1 MGYRY
6 LYIIAGIFIAVL
18 LISNTAS
25 SKIVELGP
33 FEFDGGTL
41 LFPIAYIF
49 GDILTEVYGFRRA
62 RNVIFLGFGCLAL
75 MAVTYYIVGM
85 LPSAQGWENQDAY
98 MSILGLTPRIAIASL
113 IAYLA
118 GSLSNSFVMEKM
130 KKLTKG
136 RWLWSR
142 TIGST
147 VVGQALDTLLFVMIA
162 FYGELPAA
170 LLVGI
175 IISNY
180 IFKVGIEAVMT
191 PATYYVTGWL
201 RKEEA
206 S

>member
-1 MGYRY
+1 
-6 LYIIAGIFIAVL
+6 
-18 LISNTAS
+18 
-25 SKIVELGP
+25 
-33 FEFDGGTL
+33 
-41 LFPIAYIF
+41 
-49 GDILTEVYGFRRA
+49 
-62 RNVIFLGFGCLAL
+62 
-75 MAVTYYIVGM
+75 M